1 MLSLPE
7 RAALNLEQART
18 LRSSGISYREIGRQL
33 GLSAGQVAHI
43 RRALKRE
50 KAAGTRLRAT
60 MPHASERDLPISR
73 SVLPSGLR
81 KILTSSGYRTLG
93 DIADRLADPDFPG
106 LATLPGIGTHRAQLI
121 HRLLDHFGLRPG
133 ASDLQAIIE
142 NLFPEFG
149 APPSGGIEEETHDD
163 D

>member
-1 MLSLPE
+1 MLSLPQ

-18 LRSSGISYREIGRQL
+18 LRASGVSYREIGRQL
-33 GLSAGQVAHI
+33 DLSAGQVAHI

-50 KAAGTRLRAT
+50 KAAGTRLRTT

-73 SVLPSGLR
+73 SVLPAGLR
-81 KILTSSGYRTLG
+81 KILASAGYRTLG

-106 LATLPGIGTHRAQLI
+106 LATLPGIGMHRAQLI
-121 HRLLDHFGLRPG
+121 HRLLDHFGLLPG
-133 ASDLQAIIE
+133 PGDLQAIIE

-149 APPSGGIEEETHDD
+149 DAPPG
-163 D
+163 